1 MKNLTFLF
9 APLIFIISFLFK
21 KDKKIWLYGAWYGKR
36 YSDNSRSLFEQAN
49 EIYPE
54 IQHIW
59 IYKDKNVLH
68 EIPNSFNSIY
78 AYSIKGFYLQLKSK
92 VFICT
97 LNSSDFIPFCITPRN
112 ILIQLWHGSP
122 LKTIGIDSRLTFI
135 RKIVDYI
142 RFHTIDS
149 YSMCISASDFF
160 DNAFKSAFLLNQKQI
175 FRANSPRNKSLFISQ
190 TRKNDII
197 ATVDIL

>member
-1 MKNLTFLF
+1 ME
-9 APLIFIISFLFK
+9 
-21 KDKKIWLYGAWYGKR
+21 KDIL
-36 YSDNSRSLFEQAN
+36 DNSRSLFEQAN

-54 IQHIW
+54 IRYIW

-78 AYSIKGFYLQLKSK
+78 AYSIKVRFYLQLKSK

-112 ILIQLWHGSP
+112 ILIQFKYGSP

-135 RKIVDYI
+135 EKIVDY
-142 RFHTIDS
+142 
-149 YSMCISASDFF
+149 
-160 DNAFKSAFLLNQKQI
+160 
-175 FRANSPRNKSLFISQ
+175 
-190 TRKNDII
+190 
-197 ATVDIL
+197 